1 MNKRNRLL
9 FIIALLSFS
18 CNFIKFSNVQAQE
31 IYKTTLLR
39 AAPGKL
45 LELIALLKDFNSKV
59 EEKQSFMMRHSQGD
73 QWDILILQNVGDYEA
88 FFTKENIQKH
98 RGQSKE
104 ISVLISYREDLFAI
118 GPSLDVV
125 QDRFDG
131 NTFFHIEMFVSL
143 PGKHQEL
150 FREREMENIYLKEL
164 ARPQNLI
171 FKRDM
176 GAKWDIFTIG
186 FYRDLKHFAESVD
199 ISEEKKAIAAKN
211 AGFGDVNQISPYLRS
226 LIMEHHDTLAVEI
239 H

>member
-1 MNKRNRLL
+1 
-9 FIIALLSFS
+9 
-18 CNFIKFSNVQAQE
+18 
-31 IYKTTLLR
+31 
-39 AAPGKL
+39 
-45 LELIALLKDFNSKV
+45 
-59 EEKQSFMMRHSQGD
+59 
-73 QWDILILQNVGDYEA
+73 
-88 FFTKENIQKH
+88 
-98 RGQSKE
+98 
-104 ISVLISYREDLFAI
+104 
-118 GPSLDVV
+118 
-125 QDRFDG
+125 
-131 NTFFHIEMFVSL
+131 
-143 PGKHQEL
+143 
-150 FREREMENIYLKEL
+150 MENIYLKEL